1 MRRSNDIGGNAA
13 GPIDT
18 SPHDPELWQR
28 RLTALVASLGPRN
41 RNVLRI
47 DEFRRA
53 REDMEPELYQSLT
66 YFELWAQGLT
76 ELLIEKGVLGRDE
89 IEDRMRQIAERRKSR
104 EG

>member
-1 MRRSNDIGGNAA
+1 MKRSNDIGGNAA
-13 GPIDT
+13 GPIDS
-18 SPHDPELWQR
+18 SPHNPELWQR

-53 REDMEPELYQSLT
+53 REDLEPKLYESLT

-89 IEDRMRQIAERRKSR
+89 IEDRMRAIAQQRGSGDR
-104 EG
+104 